1 MKKTRILWA
10 MALLFSVT
18 AMQAQS
24 SKEIK
29 AWNGLRLS
37 YDHVFMA
44 TDGSILNG
52 MDGMD
57 GISLGYVHGFKLSQK
72 APVFFE
78 VGLGFNF
85 AQGVGKQEEKE
96 AEYDYE
102 SLDKWSLT
110 TFGVTIPMNLVYGFR
125 MNNNVVLKPYTGL
138 YLKFNFMAK
147 GNHSFEE
154 SIDGRVDNDTKV
166 DKDYNY
172 FSKEDEKDN
181 YKRANICQVGWQAG
195 FTLDVKKFNVGLG
208 YALDFNE
215 IAGGIECGTLA
226 VRLGYNF

>member
-10 MALLFSVT
+10 MALLFGVT

-37 YDHVFMA
+37 YDHTFMA

-57 GISLGYVHGFKLSQK
+57 GVSLGYVHAFKLSQK

-85 AQGVGKQEEKE
+85 AQGVGKYEEKE
-96 AEYDYE
+96 DEYK
-102 SLDKWSLT
+102 SLNKETLT
-110 TFGVTIPMNLVYGFR
+110 TFGMSIPLNLVYGFR
-125 MNNNVVLKPYTGL
+125 MNDNVVLKPYTGL

-147 GNHSFEE
+147 RNSYFEE
-154 SIDGRVDNDTKV
+154 SYDGKVYDDSKV
-166 DKDYNY
+166 DKDYNL
-172 FSKEDEKDN
+172 FDKEDVEDN
-181 YKRANICQVGWQAG
+181 YTRANICQVGWQAG

-215 IAGGIECGTLA
+215 IAGGVECGTLA